1 MLYNNVLLEPLLNL
15 KNSNSQFVVLEKN
28 FKKLTAGELFDKS
41 KNLAAT
47 LSKMNFKKG
56 DVALL
61 AIMPGKEFL
70 IIFYSL
76 IMLRAKIA
84 IIDNEMGKDNYESKM
99 KQLDPKWLFADSRL
113 LFLSKFP
120 ALRKITDYFKKNLPK
135 LYLNGAI
142 QIVGVGGFIPFC
154 NIKFTLKKLLS
165 SSNPS
170 AILVDDNN
178 SYENIIIYTSGTL
191 SIPKGVVHTDIS
203 LQATL
208 KSLEKLFYQD
218 KSVILAAYLPHFLLL
233 GIACGFSVKLI
244 NPTLSAF
251 QKLKWFDS
259 KKITVY
265 FGTPHEYLPL
275 INYCEHKRIK
285 FPDTLQ
291 HLIIGSASVQKN
303 FLKKLVAVLPAHIK
317 ITCTYG
323 MTEHLITATAD
334 GRKKVLYTGKGDL
347 LGCIADEVKIKI
359 SETGEIL
366 IKSDQ
371 LFSRYLHEQTGSTW
385 HSSGD
390 LGLIDEDGNLVLLG
404 RKKDMIIRRDFNI
417 YPALYEDTIKRIPGI
432 NEAALIGVYDEKVFD
447 EKVYLVLETSLN
459 DMAAIQKK
467 LKTGANSID
476 TAALPDTIVKM
487 NIPRCGR
494 HQKIDRLSISKLLQ
508 KQFH

>member
-15 KNSNSQFVVLEKN
+15 KNSNSQFVVLEKSLDE
-28 FKKLTAGELFDKS
+28 LTAGMLFDKS
-41 KNLAAT
+41 KDLAYT
-47 LSKMNFKKG
+47 LSEMNFRKG

-70 IIFYSL
+70 IIFYAL

-99 KQLDPKWLFADSRL
+99 KQLNPKWLFADSRL

-120 ALRKITDYFKKNLPK
+120 AIRKITDYFKKNLPK
-135 LYLNGAI
+135 LYLNGSI
-142 QIVGVGGFIPFC
+142 QIVAVGGFIPFC
-154 NIKFTLKKLLS
+154 NIKFTLNKLLS
-165 SSNPS
+165 SSQQS
-170 AILVDDNN
+170 AVLVNEDK

-191 SIPKGVVHTDIS
+191 SIPKGVVHTDLS

-208 KSLEKLFYQD
+208 QSLEKIFYKD
-218 KSVILAAYLPHFLLL
+218 KNVILAAYLPHFLLL

-244 NPTLSAF
+244 NPALSASK
-251 QKLKWFDS
+251 KLKWFDS

-275 INYCEHKRIK
+275 INYCEHNKIK
-285 FPDTLQ
+285 FPNTLQ
-291 HLIIGSASVQKN
+291 HLLIGSAPVQKS
-303 FLKKLVAVLPAHIK
+303 FLNKLVAVLPAHTK

-323 MTEHLITATAD
+323 MTEHLITSTTD
-334 GRKKVLYTGKGDL
+334 GRTKILYEGQGDL
-347 LGCIADEVKIKI
+347 LGCIAEGVKIKI
-359 SETGEIL
+359 SEDGEIL
-366 IKSDQ
+366 VKSNQ
-371 LFSRYLHEQTGSTW
+371 LFNRYLHEQTGSPW

-390 LGLIDEDGNLVLLG
+390 LGQIDEDGNLVLLG

-432 NEAALIGVYDEKVFD
+432 NEAALIGVYDEKIFD
-447 EKVYLVLETSLN
+447 EKVYLVVETDLP

-467 LKTGANSID
+467 LKTGPNSID

-494 HQKIDRLSISKLLQ
+494 HQKIDRIRISKLLK